1 MNALHES
8 TPHKILEGCTSAE
21 RTWMSTREV
30 GPVTFCRTWPSL
42 VRFRVGGTA
51 PMAAVK
57 RGVADDVT
65 LTLALHELPVLQG
78 VPTRFPLS
86 SKMPMLHGVLV
97 KSALAVALIWTAPP
111 TWKVELPPMA
121 IESQVSA
128 RWSDTAQMS
137 GLENFDVGRPTAAT
151 RERPPLDAWLKE
163 TLQFVP
169 RLQYVTRFM
178 LLRSKS
184 SIA

>member
-1 MNALHES
+1 MEENSSDPLGSPVNALHES

-57 RGVADDVT
+57 RGVAHAVT
-65 LTLALHELPVLQG
+65 LTLALHLLPALQG

-86 SKMPMLHGVLV
+86 SKMSTPD
-97 KSALAVALIWTAPP
+97 AAVA
-111 TWKVELPPMA
+111 
-121 IESQVSA
+121 
-128 RWSDTAQMS
+128 
-137 GLENFDVGRPTAAT
+137 
-151 RERPPLDAWLKE
+151 
-163 TLQFVP
+163 
-169 RLQYVTRFM
+169 
-178 LLRSKS
+178 RSWM
-184 SIA
+184 